1 MTSELLSTARPSRL
15 RFVGFLAIVVGAGA
29 IGLAATRRWV
39 TIGFAGDTEGAAD
52 VPLNGT
58 DLWEGKAVL
67 LAAAVALTL
76 MLVIRI
82 ARSSTTRRV
91 LAIGLIV
98 IGLASAALVTI
109 VALGAEDRFAGD
121 EGIDRIAAAIS
132 RQTGDSEE
140 VVREALLETL
150 RGLLRVDVAITTWIV
165 VGGGLVL
172 AGGGA
177 LTLAWI
183 RERGR
188 LDASGV
194 EEPEPPLA

>member
-1 MTSELLSTARPSRL
+1 VTPELLSTARPSRL
-15 RFVGFLAIVVGAGA
+15 RVAGFVAIVLGAGA
-29 IGLAATRRWV
+29 IGLASTRRWV
-39 TIGFAGDTEGAAD
+39 TIGFVGDTEGAAD
-52 VPLNGT
+52 VPVNGT

-82 ARSSTTRRV
+82 ARSSTSRRI

-98 IGLASAALVTI
+98 IGLACAALVTI

-150 RGLLRVDVAITTWIV
+150 RGLLRVDVAVTMWLV

-183 RERGR
+183 RERDR
-188 LDASGV
+188 LDASDV